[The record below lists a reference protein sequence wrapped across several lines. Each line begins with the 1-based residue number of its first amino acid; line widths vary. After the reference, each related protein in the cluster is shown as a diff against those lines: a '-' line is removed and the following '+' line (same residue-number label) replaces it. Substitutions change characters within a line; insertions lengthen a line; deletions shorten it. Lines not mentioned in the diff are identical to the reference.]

1 LYAAAFH
8 TGNADELGSYADY
21 SLKINAHSEESW
33 LWKGWAM
40 ILRNQEEEAAQCF
53 RKALSIKPDYQD
65 ALYAVEFLKK

>member
-1 LYAAAFH
+1 
-8 TGNADELGSYADY
+8 
-21 SLKINAHSEESW
+21 
-33 LWKGWAM
+33 M